1 MTKQMKDIPT
11 EVDNLDT
18 PAEPTLENDGP
29 AEITKQVKDG
39 FETDLPTEVDN
50 VDTPAEPPLENDG
63 PAEMTKQMKDIPTEV
78 DNLDTPAEPTLENDG
93 PTEMTKQMEDIPTEV
108 DKVAAASNNVDT
120 TAEPEPLQTLAR
132 ACKKE
137 DDTQA
142 KSKKDKCV
150 IF

>member
-1 MTKQMKDIPT
+1 M
-11 EVDNLDT
+11 
-18 PAEPTLENDGP
+18 
-29 AEITKQVKDG
+29 TKQVKDI
-39 FETDLPTEVDN
+39 PTEVDN

-137 DDTQA
+137 DDTQETNQNGETQS
-142 KSKKDKCV
+142 KSKKNKCV
-150 IF
+150 IS